1 MMLRALL
8 LLPATH
14 ARAADLAARLN
25 PPASTGPCTVLEIE
39 RDSVPAATTWFRL
52 RSASSGQPM
61 PAQMM
66 GTDAGGEGLW
76 FARTAPKAGD
86 AGPKDVQQFPF
97 QSTGEFN
104 AGNVAQIVPANLS
117 AEATTQ
123 SFIVEAWSD
132 RNDLGDGAAAK
143 LLASSAAL
151 AFAFDDKLFSK
162 ALGFDRFAVA
172 SPAAVPGMLTVTAQ
186 PTNAT
191 AMKMAKLVTWY
202 GFEPPAAGA
211 AAAAGS
217 LPTFTLDTALAGF
230 QYTTREFPTPTAN
243 FSFSSP
249 GVWFVGIYGAW
260 NGEYGFSF
268 PKPENGVRT
277 YHSFPLDNA
286 SGTTFQPLALVIPWE
301 NGSTPALPEGF
312 AGPTHVA
319 KPIPG
324 DWRLALRV
332 DRITVFHGGTA
343 EIRCVH
349 GPAYPNG
356 GAFAPDVVEVEVPKG
371 LRIVPPPPCPAG
383 PGECGGSGY
392 ENVTDVSGVVGGG
405 AVPAGYQ
412 RLRLEKLKKNEWG
425 YLNNAV
431 SLKTAVTD
439 KSIEGRSFPLSRI
452 RAYSGA
458 ANQARADNWQ
468 PLAIAVKK
476 LTPVPAL
483 PKRLHTAYCWSG
495 ADEFVND
502 DSLGLNSIST
512 WKALGFNAVPGVG
525 ASYATPPA
533 KPGSI
538 LSPANR
544 TGPEWAGMKYG
555 IMTSPFGNPH
565 VHSRDPGGVAQT

>member
-1 MMLRALL
+1 M
-8 LLPATH
+8 
-14 ARAADLAARLN
+14 
-25 PPASTGPCTVLEIE
+25 
-39 RDSVPAATTWFRL
+39 
-52 RSASSGQPM
+52 
-61 PAQMM
+61 
-66 GTDAGGEGLW
+66 
-76 FARTAPKAGD
+76 
-86 AGPKDVQQFPF
+86 
-97 QSTGEFN
+97 
-104 AGNVAQIVPANLS
+104 
-117 AEATTQ
+117 
-123 SFIVEAWSD
+123 
-132 RNDLGDGAAAK
+132 
-143 LLASSAAL
+143 
-151 AFAFDDKLFSK
+151 
-162 ALGFDRFAVA
+162 
-172 SPAAVPGMLTVTAQ
+172 
-186 PTNAT
+186 
-191 AMKMAKLVTWY
+191 
-202 GFEPPAAGA
+202 
-211 AAAAGS
+211 
-217 LPTFTLDTALAGF
+217 
-230 QYTTREFPTPTAN
+230 
-243 FSFSSP
+243 
-249 GVWFVGIYGAW
+249 
-260 NGEYGFSF
+260 
-268 PKPENGVRT
+268 RT
-277 YHSFPLDNA
+277 YNSFPLDNA

-332 DRITVFHGGTA
+332 NRITVFHGGTA

-349 GPAYPNG
+349 GPPYPNG
-356 GAFAPDVVEVEVPKG
+356 GAFAPDVVEIEVPKG
-371 LRIVPPPPCPAG
+371 LTIVPPPPCPAG

-392 ENVTDVSGVVGGG
+392 ENATDVSGVAGGG

-425 YLNNAV
+425 YLNDAV
-431 SLKTAVTD
+431 SLKVAVTD

-468 PLAIAVKK
+468 PLAITVKQ

-512 WKALGFNAVPGVG
+512 WKALGFNAVPSVG

-565 VHSRDPGGVAQT
+565 VHPPWDPGGVAQTYSCGQGLPASASRRSA